1 VSYRFNELIIEFY
14 LYALTSNAVAIADK
28 PLPSPVKPS
37 PSVEVADTE
46 TLAPDN
52 ALDRAAM
59 ASARL
64 GAIFGLLPTI

>member
-1 VSYRFNELIIEFY
+1 M
-14 LYALTSNAVAIADK
+14 ADK

-37 PSVEVADTE
+37 PSVEVADIE
-46 TLAPDN
+46 TLAPDS
-52 ALDRAAM
+52 ALDNAAI

>member
-14 LYALTSNAVAIADK
+14 LYALTINAVAIADK
-28 PLPSPVKPS
+28 PLPSPVKPR

-52 ALDRAAM
+52 ALDNAAI
-59 ASARL
+59 ASALL
-64 GAIFGLLPTI
+64 GEIFGLLPTI